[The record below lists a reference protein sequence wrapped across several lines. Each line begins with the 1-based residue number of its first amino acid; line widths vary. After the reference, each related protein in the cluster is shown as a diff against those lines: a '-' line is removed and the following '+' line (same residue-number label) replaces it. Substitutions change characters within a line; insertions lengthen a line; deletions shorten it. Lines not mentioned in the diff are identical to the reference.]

1 MDYASRSKTYLLKR
15 KLPNVQQSF
24 YLKGFSVQANLT
36 GSRKEDNVCWS
47 NFRLWIELLVSWQQT
62 WRYQAAQWRCHLLQG
77 VLDVCSE
84 QLPPLLELGPE
95 HGARL
100 KDFDFPYHR
109 PIYVKFS
116 GKPDSVHMPESIR
129 VCLIF
134 FFHQPTD
141 CKLKLTDNA

>member
-1 MDYASRSKTYLLKR
+1 M
-15 KLPNVQQSF
+15 
-24 YLKGFSVQANLT
+24 QANLT

-47 NFRLWIELLVSWQQT
+47 ISGYESSYLSPGNKPDVIKQPMTLSS
-62 WRYQAAQWRCHLLQG
+62 LQG

-109 PIYVKFS
+109 PSMLSSVE
-116 GKPDSVHMPESIR
+116 PDSVHMPESIGY
-129 VCLIF
+129 V
-134 FFHQPTD
+134 
-141 CKLKLTDNA
+141 